1 MPLEREERSGGFSDS
16 LLRTHHVKLNLDA
29 RCKSAAGKVVKI
41 KEMSTPVLFGMVS
54 VLPVKQNGGY
64 VTSQAP
70 LLDSIYG
77 VS

>member
-1 MPLEREERSGGFSDS
+1 MPLERDAHAGSFPDS
-16 LLRTHHVKLNLDA
+16 LLRTHHVKLNLEA
-29 RCKSAAGKVVKI
+29 RCKSAVVKVVKK

-54 VLPVKQNGGY
+54 ALPVKQNGGY